1 MRQNYWTARIVG
13 IALIVAIFLAGFGS
27 AVWQLWN
34 LLMPEI
40 FGLPALGFWQAVGLL
55 SLSWIFFGSWG
66 RAFSR
71 PYGHS
76 RRGMRER
83 WAQMSPEEREKFRKG
98 MESRCRSRSAAS
110 GTDSPN
116 E

>member
-1 MRQNYWTARIVG
+1 MRRNYWIVRIVG
-13 IALIVAIFLAGFGS
+13 IALIVAIFIAGFGS

-55 SLSWIFFGSWG
+55 SLSWIFFGSWRG
-66 RAFSR
+66 LSP

-76 RRGMRER
+76 RRSMRER
-83 WAQMSPEEREKFRKG
+83 WAQMSPEERERFRKG
-98 MESRCRSRSAAS
+98 MESRCRPRFDASRA
-110 GTDSPN
+110 DSPN
-116 E
+116 A